1 MSPQLNSHWNDTTTP
16 SIGKP
21 GAGVTFYRTV
31 VPLDIPAGLDVS
43 LSLMLSIPAGS
54 KLRAQLFVR
63 EYQYGRFVPWV
74 GNQIAFPVPPGIL
87 DYHGNNT
94 TALAVRLRVKKAQR
108 SILAGKSSICTSL
121 RMTCDL
127 SRLISDRAGI
137 RPDTSTSDL

>member
-1 MSPQLNSHWNDTTTP
+1 MSPQLNSHWNDTTTS

-31 VPLDIPAGLDVS
+31 VPLDIPAGLKVS
-43 LSLMLSIPAGS
+43 LSLVLSFPAES
-54 KLRAQLFVR
+54 KLHSKLFVR

-94 TALAVRLRVKKAQR
+94 IALAVRAQSGEGAEVDISWKVEYVHESSYDMR
-108 SILAGKSSICTSL
+108 FKSSYL
-121 RMTCDL
+121 RP
-127 SRLISDRAGI
+127 S
-137 RPDTSTSDL
+137 